1 MSLDA
6 ILGAIAGAGQARVRA
21 VEQRAQA
28 ETEQLLAAAREEA
41 ARLFEEARRSAAE
54 AATGEQARLLHRA
67 RLEASRIIGEAEQ
80 AIVAQALE
88 EARSRLA
95 QAREEPDYPDLLRAL
110 VDEAL
115 AALHGSLLPGEQA
128 TLQAD
133 PRDRN
138 LLEQIIREG
147 GYDVT
152 LAWVLEGWGGVRAVS
167 PEERVVVDNTLE
179 ARLLRATPW
188 LQRAL
193 PALLEAEP
201 APDGEQPASA

>member
-6 ILGAIAGAGQARVRA
+6 ILGAIAEAGRARVRA

-28 ETEQLLAAAREEA
+28 EAEQLLAAAYEEA
-41 ARLFEEARRSAAE
+41 THLFEEARRSAAE

-95 QAREEPDYPDLLRAL
+95 QAREEPDYPDLLRVL

-138 LLEQIIREG
+138 LLQQIIREG
-147 GYDVT
+147 GYDVA
-152 LAWVLEGWGGVRAVS
+152 LAWVLKGWGGVRAVS

-179 ARLLRATPW
+179 ARLIRATPW
-188 LQRAL
+188 LQRTL
-193 PALLEAEP
+193 PALLEVEP

>member
-6 ILGAIAGAGQARVRA
+6 ILEAIDAAAQARVRA
-21 VEQRAQA
+21 VEEQAQA
-28 ETEQLLAAAREEA
+28 EADRLLDAAREEA
-41 ARLFEEARRSAAE
+41 ARLFEEARRSVAE

-67 RLEASRIIGEAEQ
+67 SLEASRIIGEAEQ

-88 EARSRLA
+88 EARARLV
-95 QAREEPDYPDLLRAL
+95 QARGEPDYPDLLRAL

-115 AALHGSLLPGEQA
+115 AALRGSLLPGEQA

-133 PRDRN
+133 PRDRS
-138 LLEQIIREG
+138 LLERIIVEDG
-147 GYDVT
+147 HDVA
-152 LAWVLEGWGGVRAVS
+152 LAWVLESWGGVRAVS

-179 ARLLRATPW
+179 ARLIRATPW
-188 LQRAL
+188 LQRVL

-201 APDGEQPASA
+201 APDREQPASA